1 MIDEIIKLRE
11 DGLSFRKIASEL
23 NTTVGRVQYRWNKWV
38 NNQEGNE
45 EKKNVSKLED
55 TSSTSKK
62 ISDEI
67 VPLKGELQLKLISPS
82 RIMLIWEVTETPV
95 SFFRLYYNK

>member
-38 NNQEGNE
+38 NNQEQD
-45 EKKNVSKLED
+45 S
-55 TSSTSKK
+55 
-62 ISDEI
+62 
-67 VPLKGELQLKLISPS
+67 
-82 RIMLIWEVTETPV
+82 
-95 SFFRLYYNK
+95 